1 MTSVLAFSFN
11 AIGPVLLLIVV
22 GYIAKRIGLLSDTTI
37 KQMNKFMFRFCFP
50 CMMINN
56 VYGLD
61 SGFSIPWDLY
71 LFLIVSLAVVLFV
84 SFIVATFV
92 TKDNTRRPVIINAGF
107 RSNYAIIGLVLAEGL
122 VGKTAVQLASIC
134 QLPTILFFNIM
145 AVTILSVY
153 ATGENRKVSV
163 LGIAKSIF
171 TNPIILGLLAGLLI
185 LVVRGMLPV
194 GPDGQA
200 VFRID
205 RDLPWLYKTIGYLA
219 SMVTPVALILLGAQL
234 EIGKI
239 GDYKKELVASVA
251 LRLVAA
257 PVIGFGLVILA
268 DRLGILTITPEISA
282 VLVATY
288 GSPVAVASVVMS
300 GERGADDKL
309 AGQVVVWSSVFGML
323 TLFILCVVIRSIG
336 II

>member
-107 RSNYAIIGLVLAEGL
+107 RSTMPL
-122 VGKTAVQLASIC
+122 
-134 QLPTILFFNIM
+134 
-145 AVTILSVY
+145 
-153 ATGENRKVSV
+153 
-163 LGIAKSIF
+163 
-171 TNPIILGLLAGLLI
+171 
-185 LVVRGMLPV
+185 
-194 GPDGQA
+194 
-200 VFRID
+200 
-205 RDLPWLYKTIGYLA
+205 
-219 SMVTPVALILLGAQL
+219 
-234 EIGKI
+234 
-239 GDYKKELVASVA
+239 
-251 LRLVAA
+251 
-257 PVIGFGLVILA
+257 
-268 DRLGILTITPEISA
+268 
-282 VLVATY
+282 
-288 GSPVAVASVVMS
+288 
-300 GERGADDKL
+300 
-309 AGQVVVWSSVFGML
+309 
-323 TLFILCVVIRSIG
+323 
-336 II
+336 